1 MSRKTIVAA
10 RFAAVVVLASLVIA
24 TQAVSAQD
32 AVLNENSID
41 FARDIKP
48 IFEANCARCHG
59 VDKQEGDFRIDDK
72 DGLLDYV
79 DPGDSEFSQLFELI
93 IATDDT
99 LMPPAEEGGPLA
111 AEAIGKIKRWINE
124 GANWPEG
131 VTIDMPPPEVVE
143 KIKGEV
149 KQAQETKDKQEGS
162 GQLLLEVIGL
172 LHPVFLHFPVALLI
186 GGAFFAVLGFRGES
200 PMSDAAYYCLW
211 LAAWISVLTCLSGWY
226 FAIDK
231 NYLNWQSFDVNR
243 SIDIH
248 RWGGI
253 VVSVLAFLLAIFA
266 AGSRRRDPYGTG
278 APWKFGLLL
287 LAGLTGLV
295 AHHGGK
301 MTHVGLHEKLQNKTT
316 ILYENLTGNANAEP
330 AKADES
336 GNEKPAVK
344 GDASGKPGELPGEVA
359 PVPKAPEE
367 GSGEASGEAS
377 DDNKDKDA

>member
-1 MSRKTIVAA
+1 MSKTTNIATA
-10 RFAAVVVLASLVIA
+10 IAVGVVLAALLFA
-24 TQAVSAQD
+24 TGSVSAQD
-32 AVLNENSID
+32 AVQNENSID

-48 IFEANCARCHG
+48 IFEASCVRCHG
-59 VDKQEGDFRIDDK
+59 VDQQEGDFRVDDK
-72 DGLLDYV
+72 DNLLDYV

-93 IATDDT
+93 TATDDT

-111 AEAIGKIKRWINE
+111 AEAIDKIKRWINE
-124 GANWPEG
+124 GADWPEG

-143 KIKGEV
+143 RIKEEV

-211 LAAWISVLTCLSGWY
+211 LAAWIAVLTCLSGWY

-231 NYLNWQSFDVNR
+231 NYLNWQSFDFNR

-253 VVSVLAFLLAIFA
+253 IVSVLTFLLALMA
-266 AGSRRRDPYGTG
+266 ARSRRRDPYGTG
-278 APWKFGLLL
+278 AAWKFGLILV
-287 LAGLTGLV
+287 AGLTGFV

-316 ILYENLTGNANAEP
+316 ILYENLTGNSQAEP
-330 AKADES
+330 AKDDES
-336 GNEKPAVK
+336 KNEKPAAH
-344 GDASGKPGELPGEVA
+344 DASQIPAELPGEVTPTPGA
-359 PVPKAPEE
+359 PSE
-367 GSGEASGEAS
+367 GSGETSE
-377 DDNKDKDA
+377 DEKDKNVGQD